1 MHGAKRFN
9 SLPPPPPATSAFAFQ
24 LTYLQ
29 RASIGRHLAYLN
41 PPDRFA
47 PFHDYPDRDVREDH
61 SSRGGGGATASDT
74 SCNTRDNNAGRN
86 NSAGDDEIRRSC
98 TRRTLFSTEPSGQ
111 TRISSCRE
119 RTRVRGSAIVSA
131 PRCHPPTRHAR
142 SLERGRRAE
151 SNAS

>member
-86 NSAGDDEIRRSC
+86 TSADDDEIRRSC
-98 TRRTLFSTEPSGQ
+98 TRRTRFDRAEWANADFFVPRKD
-111 TRISSCRE
+111 TRAWQRHCVRAALSPTHASRAIFRE
-119 RTRVRGSAIVSA
+119 RT
-131 PRCHPPTRHAR
+131 PRR
-142 SLERGRRAE
+142 E
-151 SNAS
+151 

>member
-1 MHGAKRFN
+1 MQR
-9 SLPPPPPATSAFAFQ
+9 PPIRVVTRG
-24 LTYLQ
+24 T
-29 RASIGRHLAYLN
+29 IT
-41 PPDRFA
+41 
-47 PFHDYPDRDVREDH
+47 
-61 SSRGGGGATASDT
+61 RGGTIARATTRYGAAVHV
-74 SCNTRDNNAGRN
+74 GHV
-86 NSAGDDEIRRSC
+86 
-98 TRRTLFSTEPSGQ
+98 STEPSGQ